1 MHGANLFQLLP
12 GPELLWVL
20 FYVSILWLIRFTGSP
35 NKRMDRLWIN
45 LANFVPFIA
54 IPMSFSLFYFP
65 GIMQDWLLLRVWIAG
80 VFGAHYVL
88 DRGLNAYSNQ
98 GPGVGTAYIM
108 GMIFTL
114 FMLLVGSVFVV
125 LYRVL

>member
-1 MHGANLFQLLP
+1 MRGANLLQLLP
-12 GPELLWVL
+12 GPELLWAL
-20 FYVSILWLIRFTGSP
+20 FYVSIQYLIRFTGSP

-54 IPMSFSLFYFP
+54 IPMTFSLFYFP
-65 GIMQDWLLLRVWIAG
+65 GIVQDWLLLRVWIAG

-88 DRGLNAYSNQ
+88 DTGLKAHSNQ

-108 GMIFTL
+108 GMIFVVV
-114 FMLLVGSVFVV
+114 MLVVGSVFVAT
-125 LYRVL
+125 YRLL

>member
-1 MHGANLFQLLP
+1 MVRLYQLLP
-12 GPELLWVL
+12 GPELLWML
-20 FYVSILWLIRFTGSP
+20 FFLSVLWLIRLTGSP
-35 NKRMDRLWIN
+35 RKSMDRFWIN

-54 IPMSFSLFYFP
+54 IPLTFSLFYFP
-65 GIMQDWLLLRVWIAG
+65 GIEHQWLLLRVWVAG

-88 DRGLNAYSNQ
+88 DKGLNAYSNQ

-114 FMLLVGSVFVV
+114 VMLLAGSVFVAV
-125 LYRVL
+125 YRLL

>member
-1 MHGANLFQLLP
+1 MVRLFQFLP
-12 GPELLWVL
+12 GPELLWAL
-20 FYVSILWLIRFTGSP
+20 FYLSILWLIRFTGSP
-35 NKRMDRLWIN
+35 NKRMDRLWIS

-88 DRGLNAYSNQ
+88 DTGLKAHSEQ
-98 GPGVGTAYIM
+98 GPGVGTAYII
-108 GMIFTL
+108 GMIFVL
-114 FMLLVGSVFVV
+114 VMLVVGSV
-125 LYRVL
+125 YRLL